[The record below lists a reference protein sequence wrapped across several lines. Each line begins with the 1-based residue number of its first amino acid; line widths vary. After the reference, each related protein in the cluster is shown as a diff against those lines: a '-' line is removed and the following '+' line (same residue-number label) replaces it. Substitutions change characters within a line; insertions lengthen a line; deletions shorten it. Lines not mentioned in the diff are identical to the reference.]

1 MVKEKNKIELSSKIE
16 LGSNGLDIST
26 LEPNLDNKQQI
37 YTSNNFMEEF
47 ISSSDTLKNDLGR
60 DFRNRFSLTLE

>member
-1 MVKEKNKIELSSKIE
+1 MVKEKNKIELSSKFE

-37 YTSNNFMEEF
+37 FTSNNFMEEF
-47 ISSSDTLKNDLGR
+47 ISSSDTLKNDLGQ
-60 DFRNRFSLTLE
+60 DFRNRLSLTLE